1 MSRLFQSFV
10 DSIKLVNFRNYAKAE
25 LRSEGKSVVLLGE
38 NGAGKTNVLEAI
50 SLLSKG
56 PGLRSVSA
64 ECMQNNASSTPWLV
78 NYRISRPEGLCT
90 VDIARR
96 NNQRA
101 VTIDE
106 KASLYNKLHSLLCIV
121 WLVPQL
127 DHILLKAPTE
137 RLRFFDRIVHIFDKD
152 YSQHMVKYEKAKRS
166 RKQLLREYPV
176 NSNWLTS
183 LENIMSISGV
193 QIAQTRHKVLETLH
207 AILRTNRQASSFFKF
222 SIQLDSRVSEF
233 LDAQEAVQIF
243 ADKLR
248 NSREM
253 DTARQCTTFG
263 VHNDNFQIFHENK
276 NLIASNCSTGEQKI
290 LLLSL
295 LLTAAIAKHNTDGRP
310 PIMLLDDIMS
320 HLDTNH
326 REELMF
332 IIKELGCQAWITDVD
347 IRNFKG
353 FQEDF
358 QYFHIENNKISKIQH

>member
-1 MSRLFQSFV
+1 MTCLFQSFV
-10 DSIKLVNFRNYAKAE
+10 DSIKLVNFRNYTKAE
-25 LRSEGKSVVLLGE
+25 LHSNGKSVVLLGE
-38 NGAGKTNVLEAI
+38 NGAGKTNVLEAL
-50 SLLSKG
+50 SVLSKG
-56 PGLRSVSA
+56 PGLRGVSA

-78 NYRISRPEGLCT
+78 NYKIRRPEGLCT
-90 VDIARR
+90 IDIARK

-106 KASLYNKLHSLLCIV
+106 KASLYSKLHSLLCIV

-166 RKQLLREYPV
+166 RKQLLREYPL
-176 NSNWLTS
+176 NHNWLTS

-193 QIAQTRHKVLETLH
+193 HIAQTRRNVLETLH
-207 AILRTNRQASSFFKF
+207 AILLSHGQSSSFFKF
-222 SIQLDSRVSEF
+222 SIQLNSKAFEF
-233 LDAQEAVQIF
+233 LNMPDAVQLF
-243 ADKLR
+243 ADNLK
-248 NSREM
+248 NSRET
-253 DTARQCTTFG
+253 DAIRQCTTFG

-276 NLIASNCSTGEQKI
+276 NLVASNCSTGEQKI

-295 LLTAAIAKHNTDGRP
+295 LLTAAIAKHNADGQP

-320 HLDTNH
+320 HLDTTH

-332 IIKELGCQAWITDVD
+332 IIKDLGCQAWITDVD
-347 IRNFKG
+347 TNNFNG
-353 FQEDF
+353 FEKDF
-358 QYFHIENNKISKIQH
+358 QYFHIEDNKISKLQH